1 MVERWSDGRMFGQM
15 LGEELIAS
23 GESLVFRERIPAPRR
38 PGEYEVVCR
47 VPAMEQAFE
56 GRTRIRVR
64 H

>member
-1 MVERWSDGRMFGQM
+1 MFGQM

-23 GESLVFRERIPAPRR
+23 GESLVFRERIPAPSR